1 MPSKFIV
8 EQAELLYNTKDAKL
22 VLDNLRDRYALSSFP
37 SQMSRVK
44 IEWCKYGER
53 HQDFFRSMDAVY
65 SAASSPDSVC
75 SKRTVKELK
84 QYIRDDLITQM
95 KKWRSA
101 KSPGGFSGNSK
112 IDELICQVPLIPD
125 YMKEYRLTETDRNSC
140 SDLAKKSLETRSMD
154 CVDIPDADDLLERC
168 IGKIK
173 DNNDSVF
180 IIAACLSV
188 VCGRRSIELLKT
200 GKFTEGSEAR
210 APYSCFFS
218 GAAKKKVV
226 CEDNSEIPLLTKY
239 KYIKQALRRVRE
251 KIPCESLTNSQINA
265 RYSHKL
271 GDAAKI
277 ITNNLSIRFHD
288 LRCIYGMLSH
298 LKFENNCSINVW
310 LCKALCHEALDTSIF
325 YSRCKIGKCEKGSLG
340 RWYF

>member
-8 EQAELLYNTKDAKL
+8 EQAELLHRTKDAKP
-22 VLDNLRDRYALSSFP
+22 VLDNLRERYALSSFP

-44 IEWCKYGER
+44 VEWCKYGER
-53 HQDFFRSMDAVY
+53 HENFFKSMDTVY
-65 SAASSPDSVC
+65 SAASSPESVC

-95 KKWRSA
+95 KKWRLA
-101 KSPGGFSGNSK
+101 KSPGGFSGNAR
-112 IDELICQVPLIPD
+112 IDELICNVPLIPD
-125 YMKEYRLTETDRNSC
+125 YMREYRLTQEDRTST

-154 CVDIPDADDLLERC
+154 CVDIPDADDLLQRC
-168 IGKIK
+168 VEKIK
-173 DNNDSVF
+173 ENKDSVF
-180 IIAACLSV
+180 VIAACLSV

-200 GKFTEGSEAR
+200 GVFSEGSETH
-210 APYSCFFS
+210 APYNCFFS

-226 CEDNSEIPLLTKY
+226 CDDRCEIPLLTKF
-239 KYIKQALRRVRE
+239 KYIKAALRRVRE
-251 KIPCESLTNSQINA
+251 KLPCENLTNSQINS

-277 ITNNLSIRFHD
+277 ITNDMRVRFHD

-310 LCKALCHEALDTSIF
+310 LKKSLCHEALDTSIF
-325 YSRCKIGKCEKGSLG
+325 YSRCKIGKCEEGSLG